1 MRLEHEFTVPVP
13 VQQAWDVL
21 LDVERVAPC
30 MPGATIES
38 VEGDSFT
45 GKVKVRVGPVT
56 VAYAGTASF
65 LEKDAETRRVVVQA
79 KGRETRGAGTA
90 AATVTAV
97 LNQIDDGTKV
107 NVETDLAITGRPAQF
122 GRGVMDEVGAKLL
135 GQFADCLAERLGAG
149 EPAPAAGEAAAGTA
163 GAVSGEPSAAGEA
176 AGRAPRTGAP
186 TTGGPTTGGP
196 TTGGPTTGGPTTG
209 GPTTGGPTTG
219 GPTTGEA
226 RSPGAGPQERP
237 TPDTINLVQ
246 VAGGSIAKR
255 VLPVVAVIAGAII
268 VWVVVRGLRG

>member
-13 VQQAWDVL
+13 VEQAWDVL

-38 VEGDSFT
+38 VDGDSFT

-56 VAYAGTASF
+56 VAYSGSASF
-65 LEKDAETRRVVVQA
+65 LEKDAATRRVVVQA

-97 LNQIDDGTKV
+97 LNAVDGGTKV

-135 GQFADCLAERLGAG
+135 GQFADCLADRLGAG
-149 EPAPAAGEAAAGTA
+149 EVAPAPEAADVGEGAAPSGAADTAGAAEPEAGEA
-163 GAVSGEPSAAGEA
+163 
-176 AGRAPRTGAP
+176 
-186 TTGGPTTGGP
+186 GGPT
-196 TTGGPTTGGPTTG
+196 
-209 GPTTGGPTTG
+209 
-219 GPTTGEA
+219 A
-226 RSPGAGPQERP
+226 AGARP
-237 TPDTINLVQ
+237 TESRPTSDTINLIE
-246 VAGGSIAKR
+246 VAGGSIARR
-255 VLPVVAVIAGAII
+255 VVPVVAVIVVAVI
-268 VWVVVRGLRG
+268 VWAVVRGLRN

>member
-13 VQQAWDVL
+13 VEQAWDVL

-56 VAYAGTASF
+56 VAYTGTASF

-97 LNQIDDGTKV
+97 LNQVDDGTKV

-135 GQFADCLAERLGAG
+135 GQFADCLADRLGAG
-149 EPAPAAGEAAAGTA
+149 EPAPAAEEAA
-163 GAVSGEPSAAGEA
+163 GAAAPISGEPSEAGEPAAGAPTAGGPTAGEA
-176 AGRAPRTGAP
+176 AP
-186 TTGGPTTGGP
+186 
-196 TTGGPTTGGPTTG
+196 
-209 GPTTGGPTTG
+209 
-219 GPTTGEA
+219 
-226 RSPGAGPQERP
+226 PGAGPQERP

>member
-13 VQQAWDVL
+13 VEQAWDVL

-56 VAYAGTASF
+56 VAYTGTASF

-97 LNQIDDGTKV
+97 LNQVDDGTKV

-149 EPAPAAGEAAAGTA
+149 EPGPAADAAAPY
-163 GAVSGEPSAAGEA
+163 SGEPSAAGAPA
-176 AGRAPRTGAP
+176 AGAPTTGAP
-186 TTGGPTTGGP
+186 TTGAPTTGAP
-196 TTGGPTTGGPTTG
+196 TV
-209 GPTTGGPTTG
+209 
-219 GPTTGEA
+219 GEVA
-226 RSPGAGPQERP
+226 SPGAGPQERP

>member
-13 VQQAWDVL
+13 VEQAWDVL

-56 VAYAGTASF
+56 VAYTGTASF

-97 LNQIDDGTKV
+97 LNQVDDGTKV

-149 EPAPAAGEAAAGTA
+149 EPGPAADAAAPY
-163 GAVSGEPSAAGEA
+163 SGEPSAAGAPA
-176 AGRAPRTGAP
+176 AGAPTTGAP
-186 TTGGPTTGGP
+186 TTGAPTV
-196 TTGGPTTGGPTTG
+196 
-209 GPTTGGPTTG
+209 
-219 GPTTGEA
+219 GEVA
-226 RSPGAGPQERP
+226 SPGAGPQERP

>member
-13 VQQAWDVL
+13 VEQAWDVL

-56 VAYAGTASF
+56 VAYTGTASF

-97 LNQIDDGTKV
+97 LNQVDDGTKV

-135 GQFADCLAERLGAG
+135 GQFADCLAQRLGAG
-149 EPAPAAGEAAAGTA
+149 EPAPASGAAA
-163 GAVSGEPSAAGEA
+163 AVSGEPSAAGEPA
-176 AGRAPRTGAP
+176 AGGPATSGPTAGATTAGATTAGATTAGAP
-186 TTGGPTTGGP
+186 TV
-196 TTGGPTTGGPTTG
+196 
-209 GPTTGGPTTG
+209 
-219 GPTTGEA
+219 GEA
-226 RSPGAGPQERP
+226 APPGAGPQERP

>member
-13 VQQAWDVL
+13 VEQAWDVL

-38 VEGDSFT
+38 VQGDSFT

-56 VAYAGTASF
+56 VAYTGTASF

-97 LNQIDDGTKV
+97 LNQVDDGTKV

-149 EPAPAAGEAAAGTA
+149 EPGPAADAAAA
-163 GAVSGEPSAAGEA
+163 FSGEPSAAGAPA
-176 AGRAPRTGAP
+176 AGAPTTGAPTTGAPRTGAP
-186 TTGGPTTGGP
+186 TV
-196 TTGGPTTGGPTTG
+196 
-209 GPTTGGPTTG
+209 
-219 GPTTGEA
+219 GEA
-226 RSPGAGPQERP
+226 TAPGAGPQERP
-237 TPDTINLVQ
+237 TPDTINLVE

-255 VLPVVAVIAGAII
+255 VLPVVAVIAGAFI

>member
-13 VQQAWDVL
+13 VEQAWDVL

-38 VEGDSFT
+38 VDGDSFT

-56 VAYAGTASF
+56 VAYSGSASF
-65 LEKDAETRRVVVQA
+65 LEKDAAARRVVVQA

-97 LNQIDDGTKV
+97 LNEVDGGTKV

-135 GQFADCLAERLGAG
+135 GQFADCLADRLGA
-149 EPAPAAGEAAAGTA
+149 EEAAPAAEAAVVGETAAPSGAAETADAVEPAGAGADAAAG
-163 GAVSGEPSAAGEA
+163 EPSGDSAAA
-176 AGRAPRTGAP
+176 
-186 TTGGPTTGGP
+186 GGPTATG
-196 TTGGPTTGGPTTG
+196 
-209 GPTTGGPTTG
+209 
-219 GPTTGEA
+219 A
-226 RSPGAGPQERP
+226 RP
-237 TPDTINLVQ
+237 TESRPTSDTINLIE

-255 VLPVVAVIAGAII
+255 VVPVVAVIAVAVI
-268 VWVVVRGLRG
+268 VWAVVRGLRN

>member
-13 VQQAWDVL
+13 VEQAWDVL

-38 VEGDSFT
+38 VQGDSFT

-56 VAYAGTASF
+56 VAYTGTASF

-97 LNQIDDGTKV
+97 LNQVDDGTKV

-135 GQFADCLAERLGAG
+135 GQFADCLADRLGAG
-149 EPAPAAGEAAAGTA
+149 EPAPAAEEAA
-163 GAVSGEPSAAGEA
+163 GAAAAISGEPSEAGEPAAGAPTAGGPTAGEA
-176 AGRAPRTGAP
+176 AP
-186 TTGGPTTGGP
+186 
-196 TTGGPTTGGPTTG
+196 
-209 GPTTGGPTTG
+209 
-219 GPTTGEA
+219 
-226 RSPGAGPQERP
+226 PGAGPQERP

>member
-13 VQQAWDVL
+13 VEQAWDVL

-38 VEGDSFT
+38 VDGDSFT

-56 VAYAGTASF
+56 VAYTGTASF

-135 GQFADCLAERLGAG
+135 DQFADCLAERLGGG
-149 EPAPAAGEAAAGTA
+149 EPAPAKGEAAAGA
-163 GAVSGEPSAAGEA
+163 AAAVSGEPSGAGETA
-176 AGRAPRTGAP
+176 TGASTAGAP
-186 TTGGPTTGGP
+186 TAGGPTV
-196 TTGGPTTGGPTTG
+196 
-209 GPTTGGPTTG
+209 
-219 GPTTGEA
+219 GEA
-226 RSPGAGPQERP
+226 TPPGAGPQERP

-255 VLPVVAVIAGAII
+255 VLPVAAVIAGAII

>member
-13 VQQAWDVL
+13 VEQAWHVL

-38 VEGDSFT
+38 VDGDTFA

-56 VAYAGTASF
+56 VAYSGTASF
-65 LEKDAETRRVVVQA
+65 LEKDAATRRVVVQA

-97 LNQIDDGTKV
+97 LLQVDDGTQV

-135 GQFADCLAERLGAG
+135 GQFADCLADRLGAG
-149 EPAPAAGEAAAGTA
+149 EAAPAAGETPAGGEMAGEPVAAGQPETAAGPEAAGPAAGTTGPA
-163 GAVSGEPSAAGEA
+163 STGTRPAEP
-176 AGRAPRTGAP
+176 
-186 TTGGPTTGGP
+186 
-196 TTGGPTTGGPTTG
+196 
-209 GPTTGGPTTG
+209 
-219 GPTTGEA
+219 
-226 RSPGAGPQERP
+226 RP

-246 VAGGSIAKR
+246 VAGGSIARR
-255 VLPVVAVIAGAII
+255 VVPVVAVIAGAII
-268 VWVVVRGLRG
+268 VWAVVRGLRG

>member
-13 VQQAWDVL
+13 VEQAWDVL

-38 VEGDSFT
+38 VQGDSFT

-56 VAYAGTASF
+56 VAYTGTASF
-65 LEKDAETRRVVVQA
+65 LEKDAGTRRVVVQA

-97 LNQIDDGTKV
+97 LNQVDDGTKV

-135 GQFADCLAERLGAG
+135 GQFAAGLAERLGAG
-149 EPAPAAGEAAAGTA
+149 EPGQAAGGAAP
-163 GAVSGEPSAAGEA
+163 VSGERSAAG
-176 AGRAPRTGAP
+176 APTSGASTTGAP
-186 TTGGPTTGGP
+186 TTGAPTTGAS
-196 TTGGPTTGGPTTG
+196 TV
-209 GPTTGGPTTG
+209 
-219 GPTTGEA
+219 GEA
-226 RSPGAGPQERP
+226 TSPGAGPQQRP
-237 TPDTINLVQ
+237 TPDTITLVQ

>member
-1 MRLEHEFTVPVP
+1 
-13 VQQAWDVL
+13 
-21 LDVERVAPC
+21 

-56 VAYAGTASF
+56 VAYTGTASF

-122 GRGVMDEVGAKLL
+122 GRGIMDEVGAKLL

-149 EPAPAAGEAAAGTA
+149 GPAPAAGEAAEGTA
-163 GAVSGEPSAAGEA
+163 AAVSGEPSAAGEA
-176 AGRAPRTGAP
+176 AGRVPTTGAP
-186 TTGGPTTGGP
+186 TTGGPTV
-196 TTGGPTTGGPTTG
+196 
-209 GPTTGGPTTG
+209 
-219 GPTTGEA
+219 GEGT
-226 RSPGAGPQERP
+226 SPGAGPQERP

>member
-13 VQQAWDVL
+13 VEQAWDVL

-56 VAYAGTASF
+56 VAYTGTASF

-97 LNQIDDGTKV
+97 LNQVDDGTKV

-149 EPAPAAGEAAAGTA
+149 EPGPAAGGTA
-163 GAVSGEPSAAGEA
+163 PVSGEPSAAS
-176 AGRAPRTGAP
+176 APTTGAP
-186 TTGGPTTGGP
+186 TTGAPTAGAATV
-196 TTGGPTTGGPTTG
+196 
-209 GPTTGGPTTG
+209 
-219 GPTTGEA
+219 GEA
-226 RSPGAGPQERP
+226 TSPGAGPHERP

>member
-13 VQQAWDVL
+13 VERAWEVL

-56 VAYAGTASF
+56 VAYTGTASF
-65 LEKDAETRRVVVQA
+65 LEKDAAARRVVVQA

-135 GQFADCLAERLGAG
+135 GQFADCLADRLGAG
-149 EPAPAAGEAAAGTA
+149 EPAPAAGEVAPERGEPAATGEPAAGAPTA
-163 GAVSGEPSAAGEA
+163 GAPTAGGPAVGEPAFGAA
-176 AGRAPRTGAP
+176 T
-186 TTGGPTTGGP
+186 
-196 TTGGPTTGGPTTG
+196 
-209 GPTTGGPTTG
+209 
-219 GPTTGEA
+219 
-226 RSPGAGPQERP
+226 SPGAGPQERP
-237 TPDTINLVQ
+237 TSDTINLVQ

>member
-13 VQQAWDVL
+13 VERAWEAL

-56 VAYAGTASF
+56 VAYTGTASF
-65 LEKDAETRRVVVQA
+65 LEKDAATRRVVVQA

-135 GQFADCLAERLGAG
+135 GQFADCLADRLGAG
-149 EPAPAAGEAAAGTA
+149 EPAPERGEPAVTGESAATGEPVAGESAAGPPTA
-163 GAVSGEPSAAGEA
+163 GAPTAGAPTAGEPTVGEPSRGAAA
-176 AGRAPRTGAP
+176 
-186 TTGGPTTGGP
+186 
-196 TTGGPTTGGPTTG
+196 
-209 GPTTGGPTTG
+209 
-219 GPTTGEA
+219 
-226 RSPGAGPQERP
+226 SPAAGPQERP
-237 TPDTINLVQ
+237 TSDTINLVQ

>member
-13 VQQAWDVL
+13 VEQAWDVL

-38 VEGDSFT
+38 VEGDNFT

-56 VAYAGTASF
+56 VAYTGTASF
-65 LEKDAETRRVVVQA
+65 LEKDAAARRVVVQA

-97 LNQIDDGTKV
+97 LQEIDEGTKV
-107 NVETDLAITGRPAQF
+107 NVETNLAITGRPAQF

-135 GQFADCLAERLGAG
+135 GQFADCLADRLGAG
-149 EPAPAAGEAAAGTA
+149 EPVPAAGESAAGTA
-163 GAVSGEPSAAGEA
+163 GAAAPAGGEPTGVGESAAAGESEA
-176 AGRAPRTGAP
+176 AGESAGRGSRP
-186 TTGGPTTGGP
+186 
-196 TTGGPTTGGPTTG
+196 
-209 GPTTGGPTTG
+209 
-219 GPTTGEA
+219 
-226 RSPGAGPQERP
+226 AGPRP

-246 VAGGSIAKR
+246 VAGGSVAKR
-255 VLPVVAVIAGAII
+255 VLPVIAVIAGAII

>member
-13 VQQAWDVL
+13 VEQAWDVL

-56 VAYAGTASF
+56 VAYTGTASF

-97 LNQIDDGTKV
+97 LNQVDDGTKV

-149 EPAPAAGEAAAGTA
+149 EPGPTA
-163 GAVSGEPSAAGEA
+163 GGAAPVSGEPSAAS
-176 AGRAPRTGAP
+176 APTTGAP
-186 TTGGPTTGGP
+186 TTGAPTAGAATV
-196 TTGGPTTGGPTTG
+196 
-209 GPTTGGPTTG
+209 
-219 GPTTGEA
+219 GEA
-226 RSPGAGPQERP
+226 TSPGAGPHERP

>member
-13 VQQAWDVL
+13 VEQAWDVL

-56 VAYAGTASF
+56 VAYTGTASF

-97 LNQIDDGTKV
+97 LNQVDDGTKV

-149 EPAPAAGEAAAGTA
+149 EPGPAAGAAAP
-163 GAVSGEPSAAGEA
+163 VSGEPSAAS
-176 AGRAPRTGAP
+176 APTTGAP
-186 TTGGPTTGGP
+186 TAGASTV
-196 TTGGPTTGGPTTG
+196 
-209 GPTTGGPTTG
+209 
-219 GPTTGEA
+219 GEA
-226 RSPGAGPQERP
+226 TSPGAGPQERP

>member
-13 VQQAWDVL
+13 VEQAWDVL

-56 VAYAGTASF
+56 VAYTGTASF

-97 LNQIDDGTKV
+97 LNQVDDGTKV

-149 EPAPAAGEAAAGTA
+149 EPGPAADAAAPY
-163 GAVSGEPSAAGEA
+163 SGEPSAAGAPA
-176 AGRAPRTGAP
+176 AGAPTTGAP
-186 TTGGPTTGGP
+186 TTGAPTTGAP
-196 TTGGPTTGGPTTG
+196 TTGAPTTGAPTV
-209 GPTTGGPTTG
+209 
-219 GPTTGEA
+219 GEVA
-226 RSPGAGPQERP
+226 SPGAGPQERP